1 MDPRNVRPGTAYSLE
16 GQLEQADREVRRFR
30 SLSEDTTGS
39 AQSPDGLIEATVGM
53 YGDVRE
59 LVIDPRVYRNPDAEA
74 LAGQIR
80 DVINEAGQD
89 AQQTAA
95 GQLPALFPGGTDD
108 PGGLAF
114 EPFLAAI
121 TEARKAGRS

>member
-1 MDPRNVRPGTAYSLE
+1 MDPRNPQHGTAYSLQ

-53 YGDVRE
+53 YGDVRD
-59 LVIDPRVYRNPDAEA
+59 LVIDPRVYRNPDAKA

-89 AQQTAA
+89 AQQVAA
-95 GQLPALFPGGTDD
+95 GQLSSLFPRGTDD
-108 PGGLAF
+108 PAELAF

-121 TEARKAGRS
+121 TEARKAARS

>member
-1 MDPRNVRPGTAYSLE
+1 MDPRDQVPGTAYSLL

-39 AQSPDGLIEATVGM
+39 AQSPDGMVEATVGL
-53 YGDVRE
+53 YGEVRE
-59 LVIDPRVYRNPDAEA
+59 LLLDPRIFRTPDAEA

-80 DVINEAGQD
+80 EVINEAAEN
-89 AQQTAA
+89 AQQAAA
-95 GQLPALFPGGTDD
+95 GQLLSLFPRGTDD
-108 PGGLAF
+108 PAELAF

-121 TEARKAGRS
+121 TTARKADRS